1 MITLKNIIAFELLRK
16 HSFNS
21 FDPSNL
27 DDVYALAYCIDSR
40 MKDNFTTFEESLRVA
55 KENPDIMG
63 EIIEEVGKAL
73 QYSAQFR
80 EVVDDKKADSEDKE
94 QKEQKE
100 QKDIYIKDI
109 VGRLAFTGL
118 DLNYLME
125 KCELHEVGFLVE
137 ALDKKTRE
145 QMELQRFWNFIQLS
159 PHLDKKTTMRDLIE
173 FPWEAGKPKED
184 ASITEEEKRMAAEI
198 LNYKKD

>member
-16 HSFNS
+16 HSFNT

-27 DDVYALAYCIDSR
+27 DDVFALAYCSDSR

-80 EVVDDKKADSEDKE
+80 EMAEDKKADSNE
-94 QKEQKE
+94 KE
-100 QKDIYIKDI
+100 QKDIYVKDI
-109 VGRLAFTGL
+109 VGRLAFAGL
-118 DLNYLME
+118 DLGYLME

-173 FPWEAGKPKED
+173 FPWEVGKERKDE
-184 ASITEEEKRMAAEI
+184 AITEEEKRMAAEI
-198 LNYKKD
+198 LNYKNA

>member
-1 MITLKNIIAFELLRK
+1 MRITLKKIIEFELLRK

-21 FDPSNL
+21 FDAENL
-27 DDVYALAYCIDSR
+27 DDVIALSYCLKSR
-40 MKDNFTTFEESLRVA
+40 REKAQMSFERVLKLT
-55 KENPDIMG
+55 KENPELIGEAFEDI
-63 EIIEEVGKAL
+63 GKEL
-73 QYSAQFR
+73 LYLSQFR
-80 EVVDDKKADSEDKE
+80 ETLSEVEKAEGKDKE
-94 QKEQKE
+94 QKE
-100 QKDIYIKDI
+100 IFVKDI
-109 VGRLAFTGL
+109 VGRLALSGIGL
-118 DLNYLME
+118 SYLMDE
-125 KCELHEVGFLVE
+125 CELYEVGFLVE

-173 FPWEAGKPKED
+173 FPWETGKPKED